1 MRRVSIG
8 VTFVVTAVAVL
19 LLSASPSSQGRRI
32 GRLEV
37 EDIGAREAAAREI
50 LVKFH
55 EPPQPAQLRQLAA
68 EADAALVQPVGRS
81 GIIRVVSRTRSAAA
95 LLAAL
100 ATRPGVA
107 FAEPNYIV
115 HTMSDPSDP
124 LFPQLWGLKNI
135 GQPINGGP
143 AGTAGADMRAAE
155 AWDLTVG
162 SGSNVIAV
170 IDTGIDYTHPDLAP
184 NMWSAPAPFT
194 VTIRGVQITCQA
206 GTHGFNAITRTCDPM
221 DDHNHGT
228 HVAGTIGAAGNNA
241 NGVAGV
247 NWVTSMMGLKFLGA
261 DGSGTTADAID
272 LIDFARQVKQIFA
285 ASGGAN
291 IRVLN
296 NSWGGG
302 DFTQALL
309 DQINGA
315 AADEMLFVAAAGN
328 NGFPNDVFPA
338 YPANYAAPNVI
349 SVAATTNTDA
359 RAFFSNYGAKTV
371 HLGAP
376 GFDILST
383 QRNGAYGFSSGT
395 SMAAPHVSGAAGLA
409 LSHCALDTVTLK
421 AALVETVD
429 QVSSLLTKTI
439 SGGRLNVLRT
449 LESCSQPPGVPTNV
463 VARAGDRQVN
473 VSWSAGTGAISYRVK
488 RGTTSGGPYTT
499 VAANVKALQFTDT
512 GLNNGTSYY
521 YVVSAVNFFAESAPS
536 TEASATPKLP
546 ADLVVSVFTVPS
558 YGVAGGPLAVSVTT
572 KNQGTGSADP
582 STTRFYVS
590 ANMSLEPT
598 DTLLTAVQTVPA
610 LAPGVTSAASITLQ
624 LPSNLLS
631 GSHYLI
637 AKADGEDVLFESSE
651 SNNTYARKFSV
662 GPDLVIS
669 TFTMPATGA
678 PGGSVNAS
686 YTVRNQGA
694 VGAGASLLD
703 FYWSTNSSLDAT
715 DTLLATQNIGP
726 LGANA
731 IQSGQTPVVIPSD
744 ATLGT
749 YYILARAD
757 SANSVEESSESNNT
771 SLESI
776 LVGGDLVVAD
786 FSMPAVL
793 GVGIPFVAT
802 DRTTNAG
809 TTSVGQ
815 SATHFFL
822 SVNSSLSADDVLL
835 GSRAVDTL
843 TAGEVSLG
851 NTTLTIPTTTAPGSY
866 YLFAKADAANAV
878 VETQEG
884 NNTDLQLVAVGP
896 DLKPT
901 ISSATSPVTA
911 GNTTVVA
918 ESVTNRGGNDA
929 PPSMVRYYLSQ
940 NNASLDAAD
949 ISLAETRSVGVLIPN
964 ASSAGQTPVTIPAGT
979 PPGLYYL
986 IVQADGG
993 GTISESSE
1001 TNNTHQRQIRV
1012 N

>member
-1 MRRVSIG
+1 MRRISFG

-32 GRLEV
+32 GRHEV
-37 EDIGAREAAAREI
+37 ENIGARDAVAREI
-50 LVKFH
+50 LVKFR
-55 EPPQPAQLRQLAA
+55 EPLQPGQIGQLAA
-68 EADAALVQPVGRS
+68 DIDAESVQPVGRS
-81 GIIRVVSRTRSAAA
+81 GIFRVVSRTRSAAA
-95 LLAAL
+95 LVAAL
-100 ATRPGVA
+100 ANRTDVA

-115 HTMSDPSDP
+115 HALSDPSDP
-124 LFPQLWGLKNI
+124 LFPELWGLKNI
-135 GQPINGGP
+135 GQPINGV

-155 AWDLTVG
+155 AWSLTVG
-162 SGSNVIAV
+162 SASHVVGIV
-170 IDTGIDYTHPDLAP
+170 DTGIDYTHPDIAP
-184 NMWSAPAPFT
+184 NMWSAPAAFT
-194 VTIRGVQITCQA
+194 VVIGGVPITCQA

-241 NGVAGV
+241 NGVTGV

-261 DGSGTTADAID
+261 DGSGTTADVID

-383 QRNGAYGFSSGT
+383 HRNGAYGFSSGT
-395 SMAAPHVSGAAGLA
+395 SMAAPHVSGAAALA

-449 LESCSQPPGVPTNV
+449 LESCSEPPGVPTNV
-463 VARAGDRQVN
+463 VARGGDRQVK
-473 VSWSAGTGAISYRVK
+473 VTWSAGTGAISYRVK
-488 RGTTSGGPYTT
+488 RSTTSGGPYTT
-499 VAANVKALQFTDT
+499 VASNVKALQFTDT
-512 GLNNGTSYY
+512 GLNNGTTYY
-521 YVVSAVNFFAESAPS
+521 YVVSAVNFFTESAPS

-546 ADLVVSVFTVPS
+546 ADLVVSVLTVPS
-558 YGVAGGPLAVSVTT
+558 YGVAGGPFAVSVTT

-598 DTLLTAVQTVPA
+598 DTLLTAAQTVPA
-610 LAPGVTSAASITLQ
+610 LAPGVISAASITLQ
-624 LPSNLLS
+624 LPSNLLT

-637 AKADGEDVLFESSE
+637 AKADAEDVLFESSE

-662 GPDLVIS
+662 GPDLLIS
-669 TFTMPATGA
+669 TFTLPATA
-678 PGGSVNAS
+678 TPGLPVDAS
-686 YTVRNQGA
+686 YAVRNQGA
-694 VGAGASLLD
+694 DGAAASVLA
-703 FYWSTNSSLDAT
+703 FYWSTNSSLDAN
-715 DTLLATQNIGP
+715 DTLLASTNIGALAP
-726 LGANA
+726 NA
-731 IQSGQTPVVIPSD
+731 TQTGQMPVVIPSD

-749 YYILARAD
+749 YFIFAKAD
-757 SANSVEESSESNNT
+757 SANTIDEASESNNT

-776 LVGGDLVVAD
+776 LVGGDLVVSD
-786 FSMPAVL
+786 FSAPAVIGA
-793 GVGIPFVAT
+793 GVPFETT
-802 DRTTNAG
+802 DTTKNAG

-815 SATHFFL
+815 SVTHFYL
-822 SVNSSLSADDVLL
+822 SSNSSLSADDPLL
-835 GSRAVDTL
+835 GSRTVNAL
-843 TAGEVSLG
+843 AAGEVSSR
-851 NTTLTIPTTTAPGSY
+851 NTPLTIPAGMPAGSY

-878 VETQEG
+878 METQEG
-884 NNTDLQLVAVGP
+884 NNTDILLVAVGP

-901 ISSATSPVTA
+901 ISSLTSPVTA
-911 GNTTVVA
+911 GHTTVVS
-918 ESVTNRGGNDA
+918 ESVLNRGGNDA
-929 PPSMVRYYLSQ
+929 PPSLVKYYLST

-949 ISLAETRSVGVLIPN
+949 IALAETRSVGVLIPG
-964 ASSAGQTPVTIPAGT
+964 ASSAGQTPVTIPLGT
-979 PPGLYYL
+979 APGLYYL
-986 IVQADGG
+986 IVQADAA
-993 GTISESSE
+993 GTMAESSE
-1001 TNNTHQRQIRV
+1001 TNNTHVRQIRV